1 MNAVVFQKGVCVN
14 ISDVTVWDF
23 RFGSGSVFL
32 ALNISGSGFTDSG
45 SGFTEPDPEFRIGI
59 YRTVKTGSGFYRT
72 GKFGIGIYR
81 TGKFGIGIYRI
92 GPLAIFGPGETSR
105 ERLL

>member
-1 MNAVVFQKGVCVN
+1 MSRYG
-14 ISDVTVWDF
+14 ILS
-23 RFGSGSVFL
+23 SVRDRYFWHEIPRDRDL
-32 ALNISGSGFTDSG
+32 PNPIPNSG

-59 YRTVKTGSGFYRT
+59 YRTVISGSGSGFYRT